1 MNLNIVNGIKFLIIN
16 KIEYILL
23 HALPKISLT

>member
-23 HALPKISLT
+23 YALPKISLT